1 MQKGKLPEK
10 DMQSEPFTPITKH
23 GVYTNNMEQG
33 NTRLEQQMRFIF
45 ELEKLKVV
53 YRQNGTHG
61 GERRENSA
69 EHSWHV
75 ALMALILRE
84 YCKEK
89 IDTEKTLA
97 MLLIHD
103 TVEIYAG
110 DVFLYDES
118 ARENI
123 KPAEKEAARKIFG
136 LLPDDQKKY
145 FTELWEEFEKAQ
157 TPEAQY
163 ARVLDNL
170 QPVLNHCA
178 VNNQNIV
185 TKSLTKAQIIKKKA
199 FIKDFSEE
207 LWEFM
212 LRVIDKSVAI
222 GLYKK

>member
-1 MQKGKLPEK
+1 M
-10 DMQSEPFTPITKH
+10 
-23 GVYTNNMEQG
+23 N
-33 NTRLEQQMRFIF
+33 FIF

-53 YRQNGTHG
+53 YRQNGTTG
-61 GERRENSA
+61 GLRRENSA

-75 ALMALILRE
+75 SMMALVLRE

-89 IDTEKTLA
+89 IDIEKTLT

-103 TVEIYAG
+103 VVEIYAG

-123 KPAEKEAARKIFG
+123 KPVEKEAARKIFG
-136 LLPDDQKKY
+136 LLPDDQKDC
-145 FTELWEEFEKAQ
+145 FTELWQEFEKAQ

-163 ARVLDNL
+163 ACVLDNL

-185 TKSLTKAQIIKKKA
+185 TKSLSKAQIIKKKA
-199 FIKDFSEE
+199 FIKEFSEE

-212 LRVIDKSVAI
+212 LRIIDKSVEM
-222 GLYKK
+222 GLYKG